1 MKIKSISYVLPPKDL
16 IDDTL
21 DVMIFLEDQDSNDEI
36 YYGVE
41 VTTPQCLSS
50 LIEESG
56 SSFLPPAYPY
66 IIVSKLTDEIIRAA
80 IQSFIDTEKDLYWLK
95 LYHTTP
101 TLNIEDIDEILYR
114 KKQESIELDAKIDAE
129 MEAKME
135 PESDINH

>member
-21 DVMIFLEDQDSNDEI
+21 DVMIFLEDQDSTYEI

-114 KKQESIELDAKIDAE
+114 KKQEGIELDEKIDAE